1 MPVAALRLRQKSML
15 DRSKIYPSTPEIPV
29 VFSNA
34 AAPGTGGLFVFIAPR
49 SCKVVKVDYV
59 ADTNGAGSSKVY
71 IRKHGAAVAGAANAA
86 VTTGIVDLISGGIA
100 ADSTVRI
107 PTHPTLVTTAGYTT
121 LAEGDK
127 LALIPPASWIGCVVV
142 WIGMLD

>member
-1 MPVAALRLRQKSML
+1 MPIQALRLRQKSML
-15 DRSKIYPSTPEIPV
+15 NRSKIFPSTPEVPV

-34 AAPGTGGLFVFIAPR
+34 AAPGTGGLFIFIAPR
-49 SCKVVKVDYV
+49 RSKVTKVDFV
-59 ADTNGAGSSKVY
+59 SDVDGAGSSKVY
-71 IRKHGAAVAGAANAA
+71 IRKHNAAVAGAANAA

-121 LAEGDK
+121 MATGDK
-127 LALIPPASWIGCVVV
+127 LALIPPANWIGCVVV
-142 WIGMLD
+142 WIAMLD